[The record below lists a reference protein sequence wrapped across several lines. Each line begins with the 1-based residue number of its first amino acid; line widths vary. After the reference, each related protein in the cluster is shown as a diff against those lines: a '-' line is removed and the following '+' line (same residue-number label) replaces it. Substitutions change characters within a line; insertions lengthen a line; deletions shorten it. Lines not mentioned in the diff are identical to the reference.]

1 MDSYGFIGLQDYK
14 ITGLK
19 GNLSIAKINDQRL
32 EEDTDTVGRISVKY
46 KRNNCWRKIDL
57 IIFDRYLPI
66 NDL

>member
-46 KRNNCWRKIDL
+46 KRNNC
-57 IIFDRYLPI
+57 
-66 NDL
+66 